1 MTQLDDIIHQPVRL
15 QIMSSLVSLDKNEQV
30 NFTYLRKLLK
40 LTDGNLGAHL
50 AKLEEAGYVK
60 IEKTFVVRKPCTFI
74 NSTGKGR
81 DAFEEHIAALRQ
93 IVKGSKTEIES
104 IRERERE

>member
-1 MTQLDDIIHQPVRL
+1 MAQLDNIIHQPVRL

-50 AKLEEAGYVK
+50 TKLEEADYIK
-60 IEKTFVVRKPCTFI
+60 LEKTFISKKPCTFI
-74 NSTGKGR
+74 NVTGKGR
-81 DAFEEHIAALRQ
+81 DAFEEHITALKQ
-93 IVKGSKTEIES
+93 IVEGSKIQ
-104 IRERERE
+104 I

>member
-1 MTQLDDIIHQPVRL
+1 MAKLDKIIHQPVRL

-50 AKLEEAGYVK
+50 TKLEEADYIK
-60 IEKTFVVRKPCTFI
+60 IDKTFVARKPRTFI
-74 NSTGKGR
+74 KATGRGR
-81 DAFEEHIAALRQ
+81 DAFAEHIAALKE
-93 IVKGSKTEIES
+93 IIHKKKG
-104 IRERERE
+104 